1 MATPVR
7 VGLRH
12 MAASV
17 SVPVAH
23 VDASEGEGVA
33 DGAETGDP
41 IPGLE
46 PSPRRRSLLLVVLG
60 VLLAGVLV
68 IALVP
73 RTLATGET
81 PLGEPYEVR
90 VTPGVLAPTAHIE
103 LAGTSHQVRGERWP
117 GAASATVLHLAGQH
131 TVVVG
136 SAPLEADSV
145 RVMTA
150 GRGVVEARVHLVGWH
165 KIHVSVLQAPATVTE
180 TVAIGAEGQIL
191 EVVEPGAPVEVE
203 PTP

>member
-1 MATPVR
+1 MATPVPVCR
-7 VGLRH
+7 RAEVG
-12 MAASV
+12 SV

-33 DGAETGDP
+33 GAAETGDP

-46 PSPRRRSLLLVVLG
+46 PSPRRRHLLVVVLG
-60 VLLAGVLV
+60 VVLISLLA
-68 IALVP
+68 IAMLP

-81 PLGEPYEVR
+81 ALGEPYEVR
-90 VTPGVLAPTAHIE
+90 VTPGVLAPTARVE
-103 LAGTSHQVRGERWP
+103 LAGTSREVRGERWP

-145 RVMTA
+145 RVTT
-150 GRGVVEARVHLVGWH
+150 GDRGVIEAQVHRSGWH
-165 KIHVSVLQAPATVTE
+165 KVHVSVLQAPVTVAE
-180 TVAIGAEGQIL
+180 VVAIGAEGQIL
-191 EVVEPGAPVEVE
+191 DVVEPSEPVEVE
-203 PTP
+203 PRT